1 MLSLC
6 SVLVLVF
13 ASQAEAFSSS
23 RMRQRQ
29 GLSSS
34 TTSTTHLSVSSS
46 SGSRSATVLLL
57 AVKGSDDGYSDLPPE
72 ESTEYTGSVDW
83 DAEWKKVVA
92 SEGKVGVGKERP
104 GQGYYKSEAEI
115 QAIKAANAA
124 TEKIT
129 EAGSSVTNSLPDFR
143 SLSGD
148 WRFWI
153 AILAFVSVGLSLLTA
168 PQNVVSSGLQG
179 DSYYI

>member
-1 MLSLC
+1 MTHSLLPVC
-6 SVLVLVF
+6 CFLVVLYGIQTSAFSASIRQRSLATQRSTAPQSPPNGFTLVL
-13 ASQAEAFSSS
+13 
-23 RMRQRQ
+23 
-29 GLSSS
+29 
-34 TTSTTHLSVSSS
+34 
-46 SGSRSATVLLL
+46 L
-57 AVKGSDDGYSDLPPE
+57 AKQSEEESYSDLPPE
-72 ESTEYTGSVDW
+72 EAAEYTGSVDW

-92 SEGKVGVGKERP
+92 NEGKLEGGKERP
-104 GQGYYKSEAEI
+104 GQGFYRSEAEI

-124 TEKIT
+124 SEKIAK
-129 EAGSSVTNSLPDFR
+129 AGSSVTNVLPDFR

-153 AILAFVSVGLSLLTA
+153 AILALVSVGLSLLTA